1 MHAWFA
7 LILHSCAV
15 EFEYSI
21 RLQSFYHLQYF
32 KSFLMWYSLQFLGQM
47 ISLSANELSY
57 LICFTHYTIC
67 KVCILTITALWYHV
81 IAWLLF
87 SACEQWAL
95 MLSCQMI
102 LFIKQASWWFIALV
116 LQMFK
121 CLTFLTLIAWL
132 ILSIFNHLICWSCC

>member
-7 LILHSCAV
+7 LILRSCAV

-21 RLQSFYHLQYF
+21 RLQSFRHLQYF
-32 KSFLMWYSLQFLGQM
+32 ESFLMWYSLQFLNQM
-47 ISLSANELSY
+47 IFLSANRLSC
-57 LICFTHYTIC
+57 LICFTHYAIC

-87 SACEQWAL
+87 SACEQRAF

-102 LFIKQASWWFIALV
+102 SFTKQASWWFIALV
-116 LQMFK
+116 LQMFE
-121 CLTFLTLIAWL
+121 CLTSLTLIAWS
-132 ILSIFNHLICWSCC
+132 IISIFDHLICWSRC